1 MVICRIMYVCIANSP
16 LSLVYFTGSWF
27 WLRRFCHQ
35 GKPVCFR
42 SHFIDHLCGC
52 VYIWPRETKKLPI
65 NLIDNRCKSPGK
77 EVKGHRCHGNY
88 VWVNGSELGAGTRLG
103 LEDWGEGWGVRV
115 QRSLLQVFF
124 RQRDHFPFPPDRCW
138 CKEVPWCGGI
148 DLDTTPTATSK
159 PQWPNGRYFVRTSSA
174 ATLVAGCLQ
183 WHTLT
188 APRPPP
194 ICPPPLHAWPFIGI
208 YEQKPTPHGV
218 LFLSSMPTNRTP

>member
-1 MVICRIMYVCIANSP
+1 MQEPWQGGERSP
-16 LSLVYFTGSWF
+16 LSWQLCMSKWKQAGGWDEIGVRG
-27 WLRRFCHQ
+27 LRRGLGGQ
-35 GKPVCFR
+35 
-42 SHFIDHLCGC
+42 
-52 VYIWPRETKKLPI
+52 
-65 NLIDNRCKSPGK
+65 
-77 EVKGHRCHGNY
+77 
-88 VWVNGSELGAGTRLG
+88 GSEVITAG
-103 LEDWGEGWGVRV
+103 
-115 QRSLLQVFF
+115 FF